1 MEITAGRV
9 CQMMS
14 KGALLAAGQQRKAFE
29 VSNLKIN
36 LLGVGKKK
44 QNPQAGRTQ
53 VTAALMAGT
62 QHRLWRAAPVLCP
75 GCGTYRE
82 PLQHG
87 TTMTCLWISTAL
99 HVLGHFPS
107 AHPSWAQTYR
117 HESTSWIL
125 PPVSRDSCPQVS
137 LVLRLN
143 FTAPLSIPG
152 AQSVHRDQGLAQAL
166 FRMHKA
172 ALALPGVFCMWG
184 RQGESW
190 VAQLAPA
197 WLIPNIITGITG

>member
-87 TTMTCLWISTAL
+87 TT
-99 HVLGHFPS
+99 
-107 AHPSWAQTYR
+107 
-117 HESTSWIL
+117 TSHHDMSLDQHCSPCAGPLSFCTSIMGTDLQAWKHLLNPTTGEQRQL
-125 PPVSRDSCPQVS
+125 PPG
-137 LVLRLN
+137 L
-143 FTAPLSIPG
+143 PG
-152 AQSVHRDQGLAQAL
+152 AETEFHSSSQHPWGPECAQRPRFGTGSV
-166 FRMHKA
+166 
-172 ALALPGVFCMWG
+172 
-184 RQGESW
+184 
-190 VAQLAPA
+190 
-197 WLIPNIITGITG
+197 